1 LGPNATVAVMGCGT
15 VGLGVIA
22 AVRRLAPDA
31 TIVAIDMFDFKLG
44 VARAAGADHCVLAG
58 EGAADQVREL
68 LSPNDKR
75 GADCVF
81 EATGNPKAISQAMDM
96 VRKMGKLL
104 AISICAKAMHPVSHS
119 LSSPSCC
126 YIFRPPTR
134 PGAVA
139 ILFRQ
144 YCAFTYIYI

>member
-1 LGPNATVAVMGCGT
+1 MGCGT

-104 AISICAKAMHPVSHS
+104 AISICAKAMHPVSHFS
-119 LSSPSCC
+119 
-126 YIFRPPTR
+126 RPRRVVIYSVPR
-134 PGAVA
+134 LARAVT
-139 ILFRQ
+139 ILFRL
-144 YCAFTYIYI
+144 YCAFTYIYIYLRDELTR

>member
-1 LGPNATVAVMGCGT
+1 VERAQLEPDARVAVMGCGT

-22 AVRRLAPDA
+22 AVRHLVPKA
-31 TIVAIDMFDFKLG
+31 TIVAIDMFDFKLD

-58 EGAADQVREL
+58 EDAADKVREL
-68 LSPNDKR
+68 LTPDNKR

-104 AISICAKAMHPVSHS
+104 AISICAKAMHPVCISIHGGVVCLFS
-119 LSSPSCC
+119 FFALFCFCLS
-126 YIFRPPTR
+126 FET
-134 PGAVA
+134 
-139 ILFRQ
+139 
-144 YCAFTYIYI
+144 CA